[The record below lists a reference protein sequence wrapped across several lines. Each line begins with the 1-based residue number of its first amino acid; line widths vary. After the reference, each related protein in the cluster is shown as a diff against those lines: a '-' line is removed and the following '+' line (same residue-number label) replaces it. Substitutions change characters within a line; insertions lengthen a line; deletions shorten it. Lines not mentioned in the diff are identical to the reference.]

1 MSFRLLGFPVTV
13 DPGFLLIALLLGA
26 GRADY
31 PVGLIIWV
39 GVVFV
44 SIVIHELGHAVAARA
59 YGYDPQIRLYAMGGL
74 TIWRESRTPVPR
86 QRLVVS
92 LAGPVA
98 GFLTGGVVWALRD
111 LLPLADSLPLRVL
124 VGDLLWVNIG
134 WGLLNLIPMFPLD
147 GGQVMRSIFHAVRGP
162 DDRLPLQ
169 ISIGVGVLGAVL
181 ALLNGW
187 LWAAF
192 LAGLLT
198 WENVRLLR
206 GAAHG

>member
-1 MSFRLLGFPVTV
+1 MYFRLLGFPVTV
-13 DPGFLLIALLLGA
+13 DGGFLLIALLLGA

-44 SIVIHELGHAVAARA
+44 SILIHELGHAVAARA
-59 YGYDPQIRLYAMGGL
+59 FGYAPSIRLYAMGGL
-74 TIWRESRTPVPR
+74 TTWRTEAEPVPGR
-86 QRLVVS
+86 RLVVS

-98 GFLTGGVVWALRD
+98 GFLVGGIVWAVRP
-111 LLPLADSLPLRVL
+111 LLPLDALPMRVL

-134 WGLLNLIPMFPLD
+134 WGALNLIPMYPLD
-147 GGQVMRSIFHAVRGP
+147 GGHVLRSVLRAIRGP

-169 ISIGVGVLGAVL
+169 ISIGIGALAAAL

-198 WENVRLLR
+198 FENVRLLR
-206 GAAHG
+206 ALGA